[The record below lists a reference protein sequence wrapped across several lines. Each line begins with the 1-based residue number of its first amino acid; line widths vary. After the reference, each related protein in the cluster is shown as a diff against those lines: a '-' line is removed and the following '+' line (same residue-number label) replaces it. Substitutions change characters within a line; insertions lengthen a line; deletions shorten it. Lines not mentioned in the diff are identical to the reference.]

1 MHRLMLILILIAA
14 QADPAQ
20 PAAAG
25 AQGDPQ
31 SAQSQVRPLEEVLK
45 TAKSPNG
52 KHIKVLLHIEVLH
65 PNYRRAM
72 HVKFIDVRPSPAVNI
87 KCWDPKLRSLK
98 RGTVLTVVGD
108 LHYGAVSGRTKSIR
122 YKVREISGRRYRD
135 NRHWRTDRA
144 IYITNPTWKIRLL
157 PWEEILTQ
165 RQRDVLAGARKKAA
179 GADTPKKKQEI
190 LAAAR
195 KKVAKMMV
203 GGQMNLLRKFAAAR
217 LALADREA
225 LEKVLTDDQK
235 KVLVDARKA
244 AADTPKKKQQLLSAA
259 REKVAGMLTDDQKIR
274 LEKLVKDPVRSQK
287 SAAVR

>member
-1 MHRLMLILILIAA
+1 MHRLILILILIAT

-20 PAAAG
+20 PATAG
-25 AQGDPQ
+25 ARGAPRP
-31 SAQSQVRPLEEVLK
+31 AQSEARPLEEVLK
-45 TAKSPNG
+45 TVKSPNG

-122 YKVREISGRRYRD
+122 YKVKEISGRRYRD

-165 RQRDVLAGARKKAA
+165 RQRDVLAGARKKASK
-179 GADTPKKKQEI
+179 ADTPKKKQEI
-190 LAAAR
+190 LAAAK

-217 LALADREA
+217 LALADRET
-225 LEKVLTDDQK
+225 LDKVLTDDQK
-235 KVLVDARKA
+235 KILADAGKA

-274 LEKLVKDPVRSQK
+274 LEKLVKDPVRSRK
-287 SAAVR
+287 SAGVR